1 MAPNSDT
8 KVGLWL
14 SATQAIE
21 AESTR
26 IGAVLGLTMPPSEP
40 IFDAAIEG
48 LYAPNR
54 RYRPDQPHDAGCL
67 SANVCGR
74 VCDA

>member
-1 MAPNSDT
+1 MARNADT
-8 KVGLWL
+8 KLGLRL
-14 SATQAIE
+14 SAAQAIE

-26 IGAVLGLTMPPSEP
+26 FGAVLGLTMPSPEP
-40 IFDAAIEG
+40 IFDAAIES

-54 RYRPDQPHDAGCL
+54 RHLPDQPHDAGCL
-67 SANVCGR
+67 AANVCGE